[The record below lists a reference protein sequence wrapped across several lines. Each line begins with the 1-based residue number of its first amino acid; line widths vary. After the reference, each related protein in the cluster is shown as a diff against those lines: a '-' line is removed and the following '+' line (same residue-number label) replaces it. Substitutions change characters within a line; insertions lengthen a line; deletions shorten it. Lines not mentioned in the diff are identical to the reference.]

1 MLGRIIFYDWSTNTG
16 IISGNNGNRYYF
28 VRDNWQDNR
37 EPMTGV
43 MVDFV
48 VIDTDKADEII
59 AISKYISSNDDS
71 SDWLVT
77 LLLCIFLGA
86 FGVHR
91 FYSKQIGIGILQ
103 LITAGG
109 CGIWVIIDIILIVTD
124 TYKDRNGRPLVR
136 RF

>member
-1 MLGRIIFYDWSTNTG
+1 MRGKIINYDFATSTG
-16 IISGNNGNRYYF
+16 IISGDDGNRYYF
-28 VRDNWQDNR
+28 VKDNWRDSR
-37 EPMTGV
+37 EPVTGMV
-43 MVDFV
+43 VDFV
-48 VIDTDKADEII
+48 VYDKDRADEII
-59 AISKYISSNDDS
+59 TLRYISNDQA

-91 FYSKQIGIGILQ
+91 FYTKQIGIGILQ
-103 LITAGG
+103 LLTAGG

-124 TYKDRNGRPLVR
+124 TYRDGNGQLLIR